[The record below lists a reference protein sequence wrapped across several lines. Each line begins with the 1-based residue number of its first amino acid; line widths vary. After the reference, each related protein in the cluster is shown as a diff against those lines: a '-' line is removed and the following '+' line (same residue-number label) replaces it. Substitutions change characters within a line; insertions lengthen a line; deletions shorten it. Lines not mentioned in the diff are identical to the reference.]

1 MTFEVRLQLRSWNGF
16 KINDCITNQ
25 SSGRL
30 EAAANIGVDGSKQEI
45 AMNSK
50 IRICTKKDARVLA
63 EITRKSFQDVADRFG
78 LTPENAPRHP
88 SNCTVDWIRNDM
100 EDGVIY
106 FAIEKENCVVGCVAL
121 EKANSE
127 VCYLERLA
135 VLPNQRRRGFGK
147 SLVNHVLSEAE
158 LLGVNYVSIGIIA
171 EQAELKDWYKRLGF
185 VEGESKEFPHLPF
198 RVTFMSYG
206 IKKSCQQYA
215 PVDGAGPC
223 RLD

>member
-1 MTFEVRLQLRSWNGF
+1 MSQ
-16 KINDCITNQ
+16 
-25 SSGRL
+25 
-30 EAAANIGVDGSKQEI
+30 
-45 AMNSK
+45 K
-50 IRICTKKDARVLA
+50 IRICTKKDAQVLT

-88 SNCTVDWIRNDM
+88 SNCTVGWIRKDI
-100 EDGVIY
+100 EDGVTY
-106 FAIEKENCVVGCVAL
+106 FVIQNKNHVVGCVAL
-121 EKANSE
+121 EKSNSE

-147 SLVNHVLSEAE
+147 ALVEHTLSEAK

-171 EQAELKDWYKRLGF
+171 EQTELKNWYKKLGF

-206 IKKSCQQYA
+206 IKKGCQQYG
-215 PVDGAGPC
+215 PVDGAGSC
-223 RLD
+223 RSV

>member
-1 MTFEVRLQLRSWNGF
+1 
-16 KINDCITNQ
+16 
-25 SSGRL
+25 
-30 EAAANIGVDGSKQEI
+30 
-45 AMNSK
+45 MNSEM
-50 IRICTKKDARVLA
+50 RICTKADAQVLA
-63 EITRKSFQDVADRFG
+63 ETTRKSFQDVADRFG
-78 LTPENAPRHP
+78 LTRENAPRHP
-88 SNCTVDWIRNDM
+88 SNCTADWIREYM
-100 EDGVIY
+100 ERGITY
-106 FAIEKENCVVGCVAL
+106 FAIENNNHVVGCVAL
-121 EKANSE
+121 EQANSQ

-147 SLVNHVLSEAE
+147 ALVEHALSEAK

-171 EQAELKDWYKRLGF
+171 EQTELKDWYKRLGF

-206 IKKSCQQYA
+206 IKKSCQQYT